1 MIIFNHIPTAQD
13 IQLICEWRELTLEQ
27 AIKIKAVELPDVA
40 DTFEWF
46 EHLDKVKQL
55 WQIFT
60 RSKVDIETIS
70 PSELVHYFVKYI
82 LPMVQDLN
90 AEYPKTYNPVLM
102 HAFKHK
108 GIRYNMPTSLQVGE
122 EVILSHGQRARRF
135 TEASNLLKVY
145 SQLGRQGLTIMAQFV
160 ASVVNE
166 KEGEEWSETR
176 IIARGEAFKDLPM
189 DIVWEVFF
197 CISGHLYR
205 QLSDTINYL
214 KVNPTL
220 KPKEGQ
226 SSITYY
232 LKLRRAVLLERLKAL
247 TA

>member
-1 MIIFNHIPTAQD
+1 MIIFNHIPTKQE

-27 AIKIKAVELPDVA
+27 AIKVKAIDLPDVA
-40 DTFEWF
+40 DQFEWF

-60 RSKVDIETIS
+60 RSKVDIETIT
-70 PSELVHYFVKYI
+70 PSELVHYFVKHI

-90 AEYPKTYNPVLM
+90 AEYPKTYEPVLM
-102 HAFKHK
+102 QAFTHK

-145 SQLGRQGLTIMAQFV
+145 SQLGREGLTIMAQFV

-166 KEGEEWSETR
+166 NEEEDWREEF

-197 CISGHLYR
+197 CISEL
-205 QLSDTINYL
+205 LFKLLKDTLNFL
-214 KVNPTL
+214 KVNQTL
-220 KPKEGQ
+220 KPKEEQ
-226 SSITYY
+226 SSIISY
-232 LKLRRAVLLERLKAL
+232 LKLQRAAFVELLNKLAV
-247 TA
+247 

>member
-1 MIIFNHIPTAQD
+1 MIIFKHIPTKQE

-27 AIKIKAVELPDVA
+27 AIKVKAIELPDVA
-40 DTFEWF
+40 DQFEWF

-70 PSELVHYFVKYI
+70 PPELAYYFIEYI

-90 AEYPKTYNPVLM
+90 AEYPKTYEPVLM
-102 HAFKHK
+102 QAFTHK

-145 SQLGRQGLTIMAQFV
+145 SQLGREGLTIMAQFV

-166 KEGEEWSETR
+166 KENEEWSETR

-205 QLSDTINYL
+205 QLSDTLNFL
-214 KVNPTL
+214 KANPTL
-220 KPKEGQ
+220 KPKEGL
-226 SSITYY
+226 SSITYF
-232 LKLRRAVLLERLKAL
+232 LKLRRAALVERLNKL
-247 TA
+247 VI

>member
-1 MIIFNHIPTAQD
+1 
-13 IQLICEWRELTLEQ
+13 
-27 AIKIKAVELPDVA
+27 
-40 DTFEWF
+40 
-46 EHLDKVKQL
+46 
-55 WQIFT
+55 
-60 RSKVDIETIS
+60 
-70 PSELVHYFVKYI
+70 
-82 LPMVQDLN
+82 MVQDLN

-102 HAFKHK
+102 QAFVHK

-160 ASVVNE
+160 ASVVNDN
-166 KEGEEWSETR
+166 EGEEWSETR

-197 CISGHLYR
+197 CISELLYKR
-205 QLSDTINYL
+205 LSDTLNYL
-214 KVNPTL
+214 KASQTL

-226 SSITYY
+226 SSTISY
-232 LKLRRAVLLERLKAL
+232 LKLRRAVLVERLNKL
-247 TA
+247 VV